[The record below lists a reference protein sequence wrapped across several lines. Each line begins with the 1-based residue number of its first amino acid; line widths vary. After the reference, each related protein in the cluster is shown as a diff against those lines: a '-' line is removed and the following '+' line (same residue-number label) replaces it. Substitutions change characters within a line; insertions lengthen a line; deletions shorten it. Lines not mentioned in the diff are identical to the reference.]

1 MNQKKG
7 RLRGKRLF
15 SEDQE
20 AYLRYLTQERWE
32 RIKDLWEEAAAEDER
47 AAALLEL
54 AEFPERRRY
63 QEIWTRNWE
72 GFSKEAVVVGEAGT
86 VFGLL
91 ERMVWRS
98 FEQEEAARR
107 AEGMRSAF
115 EEDDYFQ
122 FMAFRTGR
130 LYEADPW
137 EVGGFAEGPGEQG

>member
-1 MNQKKG
+1 MNKKKG
-7 RLRGKRLF
+7 GFRAKRLF

-20 AYLRYLTQERWE
+20 AYVRYLAQERWE

-63 QEIWTRNWE
+63 GEIWARNWE
-72 GFSKEAVVVGEAGT
+72 GFSKEVVVVREAGT
-86 VFGLL
+86 VLGLL

-98 FEQEEAARR
+98 FEQEEAERQ
-107 AEGMRSAF
+107 AEGRCSAF

-137 EVGGFAEGPGEQG
+137 EVGGFAEGSGEPG